1 MCSVPG
7 SSHTNG
13 YEASH
18 ISFFRLK
25 IVFYCSKMKLFCFQ
39 QQTREIMSEQ
49 RNLDEE
55 PPSLNDNLQPV

>member
-1 MCSVPG
+1 
-7 SSHTNG
+7 
-13 YEASH
+13 
-18 ISFFRLK
+18 
-25 IVFYCSKMKLFCFQ
+25 MKLFCFQ